1 MMSWGVLSFCI
12 LEFTVMAYVTRGRS
26 VANGTPHQLTV
37 PKVPTY
43 GTHGTVEGTPHQLT
57 DSSDLHPSEDD
68 EHRESVVKK
77 ASPLLDTEIRL
88 REWKEREIARNRIDE
103 HMTLRSF
110 IGGKCCPIEMG

>member
-1 MMSWGVLSFCI
+1 MMSWGVLSFCF
-12 LEFTVMAYVTRGRS
+12 LAPGMLAFVTRGRS
-26 VANGTPHQLTV
+26 VANDTPHQLTV
-37 PKVPTY
+37 PKVPTH

-88 REWKEREIARNRIDE
+88 RE
-103 HMTLRSF
+103 
-110 IGGKCCPIEMG
+110 